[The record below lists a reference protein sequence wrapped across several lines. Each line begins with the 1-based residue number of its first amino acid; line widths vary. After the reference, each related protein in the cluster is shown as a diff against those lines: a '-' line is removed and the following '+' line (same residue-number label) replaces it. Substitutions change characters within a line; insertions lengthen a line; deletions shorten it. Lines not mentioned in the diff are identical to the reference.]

1 LLKLL
6 WKIESVFTIAMIEKS
21 TLFILGAGSSN
32 PYGYPTATQLRTF
45 IVNDFITE
53 YINKF
58 HGGNM
63 EALSLDPALKIKSE
77 LIIEFAKSN
86 TKSIDLFLA
95 RNKRY
100 YEGGRG
106 IISFSIAFHE
116 LKSKSREQL
125 SEEERKHDWYF
136 ELFDRLTGD
145 ISDPNNL
152 ESINEN
158 KIKFLTFNYDR
169 SLDQFLF
176 ESLFYSFSSRRDIIR
191 DLVLNF
197 DINHV
202 YGKLAMLDWENAAF
216 KFKYKDENLL
226 AYSDE
231 LAGNINIVYDNTDN
245 NLNAENE
252 FYQEFESIFFLG
264 FGYAKENFEA
274 IGLKNV
280 LGKNHRVYGTALN
293 YTDSERVMI
302 SAQIRRLNPGLL
314 DHHIHIENLDSLGL
328 IREYLR

>member
-1 LLKLL
+1 
-6 WKIESVFTIAMIEKS
+6 MIEKS
-21 TLFILGAGSSN
+21 TLFILGAGASN
-32 PYGYPTATQLRTF
+32 PYGYPTARQLRTF
-45 IVNDFITE
+45 IVNNFIIE

-63 EALSLDPALKIKSE
+63 EALPSDPALKEKSK
-77 LIIEFAKSN
+77 LIIEFDKSR

-95 RNKRY
+95 RNKQY
-100 YEGGRG
+100 YEQGRG

-116 LKSKSREQL
+116 LKSKFGEEL
-125 SEEERKHDWYF
+125 SEEEKKHDWYF

-145 ISDPNNL
+145 ISDPNKL

-191 DLVLNF
+191 DLVLKF
-197 DINHV
+197 DVTHV
-202 YGKLAMLDWENAAF
+202 YGKLAKLDWENAVL
-216 KFKYKDENLL
+216 KFKYKDKELL
-226 AYSDE
+226 DYSDE
-231 LAGNINIVYDNTDN
+231 LSGNINIVYDKNGN
-245 NLNAENE
+245 NFNGENE

-274 IGLKNV
+274 IGLNNV
-280 LGKNHRVYGTALN
+280 LGKNQRVYGTALN
-293 YTDSERVMI
+293 YTDTERLMI

-314 DHHIHIENLDSLGL
+314 EHHIYIKNLDSLGL
-328 IREYLR
+328 IREYLK